1 MYYSN
6 MKSVDISKCILCHDA
21 VCTKACPAMDPAR
34 IIRALRF
41 DNAAGASMMLPK
53 EDVCLHCDKC
63 QMSNHKLFKLMSGL
77 EEFGTK
83 KFQVTE

>member
-53 EDVCLHCDKC
+53 EDVCLHCDGKC
-63 QMSNHKLFKLMSGL
+63 QNVCPA
-77 EEFGTK
+77 EVP
-83 KFQVTE
+83 FQ